1 MPKRRWI
8 WWVAACVVLLAA
20 CSSSS
25 SSTGGAGPQLSA
37 TGGASVGPPAQG
49 GGDGSTASALAGRW
63 KGTWTNTSGDAAS
76 GSFQIDWTQHGSKLA
91 GTIAITG
98 TPCLTGGHI
107 TGTVKGSAI
116 DFGVVSGTYQ
126 VDYKGS
132 LSGADMSGSYSTDC
146 GNGKGT
152 WEATKSS

>member
-1 MPKRRWI
+1 MAKRMWI
-8 WWVAACVVLLAA
+8 GSFAACVVLLAA
-20 CSSSS
+20 CSSNGSS
-25 SSTGGAGPQLSA
+25 PGGAGQLSA
-37 TGGASVGPPAQG
+37 TGQASVGPPTPG
-49 GGDGSTASALAGRW
+49 GGGGSTASALAGTW
-63 KGTWTNTSGDAAS
+63 TGTWTNTSGDAAS
-76 GSFQIDWTQHGSKLA
+76 GSFQIDWTQQGSKLA

-107 TGTVKGSAI
+107 TGTVRGSAI

-132 LSGADMSGSYSTDC
+132 VSGADMSGSYSTDC

-152 WEATKSS
+152 WEATKS